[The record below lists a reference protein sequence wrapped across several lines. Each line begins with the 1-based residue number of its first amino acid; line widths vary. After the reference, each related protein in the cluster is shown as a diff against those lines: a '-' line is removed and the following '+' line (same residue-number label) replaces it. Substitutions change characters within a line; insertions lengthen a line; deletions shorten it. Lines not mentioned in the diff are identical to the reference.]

1 MNQRKGRGDAAG
13 LLAAAETEN
22 REGRAWE
29 HWAARAEL
37 EPVTTNVQG
46 HSHDTS
52 TAGERGGKLKCWALS
67 RQQRGEGM
75 QESDETMGETAN
87 H

>member
-1 MNQRKGRGDAAG
+1 MNQRKDRGDAAG
-13 LLAAAETEN
+13 LLAAAEIEN
-22 REGRAWE
+22 GKGREWE
-29 HWAARAEL
+29 HWAPRAEL

-52 TAGERGGKLKCWALS
+52 AAGERGGKLKCWALS
-67 RQQRGEGM
+67 RQQRGKGM
-75 QESDETMGETAN
+75 QESDKTMGKRAN